1 MWLGHAGC
9 ARCGA
14 AFTWRKRI
22 GLHHSCHRRKDLQE
36 LNSGRWSLF
45 CLFVCFKPQICLRWF
60 YLTVF
65 FLFCCCGY
73 FLWYVYGC
81 LGDMSVSTPH
91 LCLVSIF
98 FFRKKLSAETRVLE
112 IIFTLRI
119 YEVLVIN
126 NLTTNV
132 INKNL
137 LHIKDL
143 YFIWALL
150 ALDHWET
157 GWVPWDSQKVTYS

>member
-65 FLFCCCGY
+65 FFVLLLWLFSLVCVWVLGRHVCLY
-73 FLWYVYGC
+73 TTSVLSVY
-81 LGDMSVSTPH
+81 
-91 LCLVSIF
+91 F